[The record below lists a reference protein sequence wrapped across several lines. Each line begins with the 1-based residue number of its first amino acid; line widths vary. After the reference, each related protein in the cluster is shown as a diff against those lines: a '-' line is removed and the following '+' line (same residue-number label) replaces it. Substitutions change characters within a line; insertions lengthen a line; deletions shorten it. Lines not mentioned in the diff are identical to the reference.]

1 MTVRNPARERLS
13 KGELCLG
20 IGLRQARTVDIAA
33 AMASCG
39 FDWLFIDLEHG
50 TMPLDTAMQISVAAL
65 TAGIT
70 PVVRVPSGQYA
81 LATRALDGGALG
93 IVMPHVDTAEEARAI
108 VAHLKYRPLGHRSM
122 AGGMAYYGFRA
133 VPTGEA
139 AATMN
144 AETLIVV
151 MLETPQAV
159 ANAEAIAA
167 VEGVDVLLVGTNDLM
182 MEMGFPGQFGH
193 AEVARAYEK
202 VIAACRKHRKWPGMG
217 GVYTE
222 ELLGRYVAMGMRVI
236 IAGNDLGMLMAG
248 ANQRAKF
255 LRERQSS

>member
-1 MTVRNPARERLS
+1 MNVRNPARERLQ

-20 IGLRQARTVDIAA
+20 IGLRQARTVDVAA

-50 TMPLDTAMQISVAAL
+50 TMPLDTAVQISVAAL
-65 TAGIT
+65 TAGIS
-70 PVVRVPSGQYA
+70 PVVRVPSRQYS
-81 LATRALDGGALG
+81 LATRVLDGGALG

-108 VAHLKYRPLGHRSM
+108 VGHLKYPPLGHRSM
-122 AGGMAYYGFRA
+122 AGGMAYFGFRA

-144 AETLIVV
+144 AETLVVV
-151 MLETPQAV
+151 MLETPQAI

-167 VEGVDVLLVGTNDLM
+167 VEGVDVLLIGTNDLM

-193 AEVARAYEK
+193 AEVARAYDK

-217 GVYTE
+217 GVYSE
-222 ELLGRYVAMGMRVI
+222 ELLAKYVGMGMRMI
-236 IAGNDLGMLMAG
+236 IAGNDFGLLMAG
-248 ANQRAKF
+248 ATQRAKF
-255 LRERQSS
+255 LRERA